1 MFVYPERRVADD
13 ESCYHYSL
21 GFSLSRGTINL
32 KNKNLGND
40 TGTVPVYRLKFSTV
54 LKNFVRLTYS
64 GVTEERNFMKF
75 FKIFVCLFV
84 LQLSFKN
91 KNIFFASCLC
101 LYLRESKSLCVGI

>member
-1 MFVYPERRVADD
+1 MILYR
-13 ESCYHYSL
+13 YLYS
-21 GFSLSRGTINL
+21 
-32 KNKNLGND
+32 
-40 TGTVPVYRLKFSTV
+40 LKFSTV

-75 FKIFVCLFV
+75 FKIFVCLFYN
-84 LQLSFKN
+84 QLAFKN